1 MYSTQEGGAAL
12 RGHYAT
18 GWIKRGP
25 TGVIGNNKA
34 DSVETGASLLE
45 DATAGAVHTPADP
58 SPAGF
63 EALVRARQPRFV
75 SFADWRK
82 LDALE
87 VARGAPLGRPR
98 VKFTSIEDMLAALAG
113 A

>member
-1 MYSTQEGGAAL
+1 VL
-12 RGHYAT
+12 KGHYAT

-34 DSVETGASLLE
+34 DSVETANCMIE
-45 DATAGAVHTPADP
+45 DAGAGSVNVPADP

-63 EALVRARQPRFV
+63 EALLRARRPRCV

-87 VARGAPLGRPR
+87 VARGTPLGRPR
-98 VKFTSIEDMLAALAG
+98 VKFTSIEEMLAALDG